1 MDMTEY
7 QEDAIETAI
16 YPDNAKI
23 LYPTLGLVGEAGEV
37 AEKVKKVIR
46 DEGGVFTEEKKVELA
61 KELGDVLWY
70 IANIAADIDME
81 LNLIATMNLDK
92 LASRAERINHPGPG
106 IIDNGKLSTSIHI
119 FTSLPVPRYLIACA
133 QKNILKL
140 I

>member
-1 MDMTEY
+1 MTEY

-16 YPDNAKI
+16 SPDNAKI
-23 LYPTLGLVGEAGEV
+23 LYPTLGLVGEAGEG

-70 IANIAADIDME
+70 IANIAAGIDME

-92 LASRAERINHPGPG
+92 LASRAERN
-106 IIDNGKLSTSIHI
+106 KLSGSGDN
-119 FTSLPVPRYLIACA
+119 R
-133 QKNILKL
+133 
-140 I
+140 

>member
-1 MDMTEY
+1 MDLTEY

-92 LASRAERINHPGPG
+92 LASRAERN
-106 IIDNGKLSTSIHI
+106 KLSGSGDN
-119 FTSLPVPRYLIACA
+119 R
-133 QKNILKL
+133 
-140 I
+140 

>member
-1 MDMTEY
+1 M
-7 QEDAIETAI
+7 
-16 YPDNAKI
+16 
-23 LYPTLGLVGEAGEV
+23 VGEAGEV

-92 LASRAERINHPGPG
+92 LASRAERN
-106 IIDNGKLSTSIHI
+106 KLSGSGDN
-119 FTSLPVPRYLIACA
+119 R
-133 QKNILKL
+133 
-140 I
+140 

>member
-1 MDMTEY
+1 MDMQSY
-7 QEDAIETAI
+7 QQSAIETAI
-16 YPDNAKI
+16 YPDSAKI

-70 IANIAADIDME
+70 IANIASDIDMD

-92 LASRAERINHPGPG
+92 LASRAERNQLTGSG
-106 IIDNGKLSTSIHI
+106 DN
-119 FTSLPVPRYLIACA
+119 R
-133 QKNILKL
+133 
-140 I
+140 

>member
-7 QEDAIETAI
+7 QEDTIETAI

-92 LASRAERINHPGPG
+92 LASRAERNQLTGSG
-106 IIDNGKLSTSIHI
+106 DN
-119 FTSLPVPRYLIACA
+119 R
-133 QKNILKL
+133 
-140 I
+140 